1 MAKRIYEPPRQGG
14 TGMIVD
20 SIFLLMLVYAALLVP
35 LVVDFG
41 GEQVVEIEETE
52 VPTWES
58 LGQNA
63 TMAAQW
69 EKLGMG
75 PEEAAEIINT
85 RFDYTIDPWALI
97 GTALVIIVYFVF
109 LLRVSDRQYREVIA
123 EKFDP

>member
-1 MAKRIYEPPRQGG
+1 MAKRLYEPPRQSGR
-14 TGMIVD
+14 GMVVD
-20 SIFLLMLVYAALLVP
+20 SIFLMALVYAALLMP

-41 GEQVVEIEETE
+41 GEVAAETE
-52 VPTWES
+52 EVAAPTWES
-58 LGQNA
+58 LEQNP

-85 RFDYTIDPWALI
+85 RFDYTIDPLALL
-97 GTALVIIVYFVF
+97 GTAVVVIGYFIF
-109 LLRVSDRQYREVIA
+109 LMRVSDRQYREVIA